1 MREMEHNRSAKE
13 FSLHL
18 TLLSSDMIKSSIKN
32 TSKISVSCDISE
44 VPKVNCTIIFR
55 RQEQDIGPIGSISCS
70 CLLKIIVQFTF
81 RRQEQDIGPIGSIKF
96 QKNRPIASATIN
108 LSEVS
113 FGELKDLLRLA
124 TPPRP
129 ASFFLNTS
137 KYAEGVNGEVAM
149 RNSGL
154 TLEIFDLSWRFPL
167 L

>member
-1 MREMEHNRSAKE
+1 MRDMEHNRSAKE

-44 VPKVNCTIIFR
+44 VPKVNCTI
-55 RQEQDIGPIGSISCS
+55 
-70 CLLKIIVQFTF
+70 VF

-113 FGELKDLLRLA
+113 FGELKDLLWLA

>member
-1 MREMEHNRSAKE
+1 MRDLERNNSAKE

-18 TLLSSDMIKSSIKN
+18 TVLSSDMIKSSIKHK
-32 TSKISVSCDISE
+32 SKISVSCDISE
-44 VPKVNCTIIFR
+44 VPKVNCTLIFR
-55 RQEQDIGPIGSISCS
+55 I
-70 CLLKIIVQFTF
+70 
-81 RRQEQDIGPIGSIKF
+81 QEQDIGPIGSIKF

-108 LSEVS
+108 LSELGFS
-113 FGELKDLLRLA
+113 ELRDLLCRA

-137 KYAEGVNGEVAM
+137 KYMEGVNGEVAM

-154 TLEIFDLSWRFPL
+154 ALEIYDLSWRFPL

>member
-1 MREMEHNRSAKE
+1 MRDVQHNNLAKE

-18 TLLSSDMIKSSIKN
+18 TLLSSDMIKSSIKHS
-32 TSKISVSCDISE
+32 SKISVSCDISE
-44 VPKVNCTIIFR
+44 VPKVNCTTIFKI
-55 RQEQDIGPIGSISCS
+55 QEQDIGPIG
-70 CLLKIIVQFTF
+70 T
-81 RRQEQDIGPIGSIKF
+81 IKF

-113 FGELKDLLRLA
+113 FFELKDLLCLA

-137 KYAEGVNGEVAM
+137 KYTEGVNGEVAM

-154 TLEIFDLSWRFPL
+154 ALEIYDLSWRFPL

>member
-1 MREMEHNRSAKE
+1 MRDIEHNRSAKE

-55 RQEQDIGPIGSISCS
+55 RQEQDIGPIGSI
-70 CLLKIIVQFTF
+70 
-81 RRQEQDIGPIGSIKF
+81 KF
-96 QKNRPIASATIN
+96 QKNRPIASAAIN

-113 FGELKDLLRLA
+113 FGELKDLLCLA

>member
-1 MREMEHNRSAKE
+1 MRDVEHINLAKE

-18 TLLSSDMIKSSIKN
+18 TVLSSDMIKSSIKHK
-32 TSKISVSCDISE
+32 SKISVSCDISE
-44 VPKVNCTIIFR
+44 VPKVNCTLIFR
-55 RQEQDIGPIGSISCS
+55 I
-70 CLLKIIVQFTF
+70 
-81 RRQEQDIGPIGSIKF
+81 QEQDIGPIGSIKF

-108 LSEVS
+108 LSELG
-113 FGELKDLLRLA
+113 FGELRDLLCRA

>member
-1 MREMEHNRSAKE
+1 MRDIENKNSTKE

-55 RQEQDIGPIGSISCS
+55 RQEQDIGPIGSI
-70 CLLKIIVQFTF
+70 
-81 RRQEQDIGPIGSIKF
+81 KF
-96 QKNRPIASATIN
+96 QKNRPIASAAIN

-113 FGELKDLLRLA
+113 FGELKDLLCLS

>member
-1 MREMEHNRSAKE
+1 MRDMEHNRSAKE

-44 VPKVNCTIIFR
+44 IPKVNCTII
-55 RQEQDIGPIGSISCS
+55 
-70 CLLKIIVQFTF
+70 F

-96 QKNRPIASATIN
+96 QKNRPIASAMIN

-113 FGELKDLLRLA
+113 FGELKDLLCLA

>member
-1 MREMEHNRSAKE
+1 MRDMEHNRSAKE

-55 RQEQDIGPIGSISCS
+55 RQEQDIGPIGSI
-70 CLLKIIVQFTF
+70 
-81 RRQEQDIGPIGSIKF
+81 KF
-96 QKNRPIASATIN
+96 QKNRPIASAAIN

-113 FGELKDLLRLA
+113 FGELKDLLCLA

>member
-1 MREMEHNRSAKE
+1 MEHNRTAKE

-55 RQEQDIGPIGSISCS
+55 
-70 CLLKIIVQFTF
+70 K
-81 RRQEQDIGPIGSIKF
+81 QEQDIGPIGSIKF